1 MKTTARMMAIV
12 LAMVFGIGIGISF
25 GEELPSGSNVTQEFP
40 ITQTTGDVTQ
50 TVEGSTLTAEGGDAH
65 VGDIKLENNSE
76 SHSAGGSAQA
86 SAKSGDSTSKLEVK
100 DSLNSNQHQ
109 AQAVIGSGNSK
120 QAQAVIGSGNSKQA
134 QAVIG
139 SGNSKQAQA
148 VIGSGNSKQTQSADN
163 TGNYQT
169 IQAARSYATYPTVSF
184 VSTGNGG
191 AKSSAIS
198 TEIVSSKCVKYNGN
212 YDTNVSEV
220 VAEMEFTAPESD
232 VIMIMTKEEEV
243 AFVAAGQ
250 AKATA
255 ETQLGAEKAAK
266 AILAKNGCEKFAA
279 FAIKENQ
286 PTVNT
291 GYGITVGGG
300 LSYAGGTS
308 QFSGVGW
315 ARAKSENK
323 LTYTVILTGY
333 IKK

>member
-100 DSLNSNQHQ
+100 DSLNSNQH
-109 AQAVIGSGNSK
+109 